1 MAFFSPIC
9 AKYCT
14 PHWTDWHYR
23 IDKSAVRWIPVWR
36 STCSIFSQRLD
47 SIVERKTLG
56 GIQENHAMRKLLT
69 LLALCALVTA
79 PAVMHADTIMTGQF
93 EFHGTL
99 TDNGSSLEV
108 SSAVTG
114 IGTQTGSFATLLND
128 GQGVFGTNPFL
139 SYTSYVPGNEVIFI
153 GSLVGDLQS
162 FSKTAPGIFSGTILL
177 SAPGFDNATAN
188 FVLTAAEDKGDVDP
202 YSAVTTIPPSV
213 PEPSTLALLGTGIL
227 GLAGVVRSK
236 VLRG

>member
-1 MAFFSPIC
+1 
-9 AKYCT
+9 
-14 PHWTDWHYR
+14 
-23 IDKSAVRWIPVWR
+23 
-36 STCSIFSQRLD
+36 
-47 SIVERKTLG
+47 
-56 GIQENHAMRKLLT
+56 MRKLLT

-99 TDNGSSLEV
+99 FSDNGSSLLL

-114 IGTQTGSFATLLND
+114 VGTQTGSFATLLGD

-153 GSLVGDLQS
+153 GSLVGDLES
-162 FSKTAPGIFSGTILL
+162 FSKTAPGIFSGTVLL

-188 FVLTAAEDKGDVDP
+188 FVLTASEDKGEVIP